1 MNTSD
6 RPAPRPAYRAINCG
20 RPSNE
25 SPGGTS
31 GIPASAAASGSHTIH
46 RRPGGTQPPRQVLLQ
61 RRLVPA
67 RIPYLTRRRV
77 EADEGAGQPH
87 QLVATRRDGLTDA
100 SLGGRQRHRQD
111 PNNSLYR
118 MGEMT
123 DAVADTDLLHEAK
136 SLIDLAAERD
146 IALRLVG
153 GLAIRLLTP
162 DLPPRG
168 RMGQDLDFASASS
181 TRRAL
186 IDMLTEQG
194 YDPDKNFNALYGN
207 KQLYFAHGNTGLAI
221 DVLIDKLHMCHTLE
235 FADRLTRMPYTL
247 DAVDLLMSKLQ
258 IVELNEKDADDCLR
272 LLVTFPLEDS
282 DDAGAIDLRVFRS
295 LVADDW
301 GWWRTVTLNLERITA
316 LLNGGAR
323 PAIEGGKLDARTQL
337 QALGEAAESAPKS
350 RRWKM
355 RARIGER
362 KRWYDVPEET
372 PHE

>member
-1 MNTSD
+1 
-6 RPAPRPAYRAINCG
+6 
-20 RPSNE
+20 
-25 SPGGTS
+25 
-31 GIPASAAASGSHTIH
+31 
-46 RRPGGTQPPRQVLLQ
+46 
-61 RRLVPA
+61 
-67 RIPYLTRRRV
+67 
-77 EADEGAGQPH
+77 
-87 QLVATRRDGLTDA
+87 
-100 SLGGRQRHRQD
+100 
-111 PNNSLYR
+111 

-136 SLIDLAAERD
+136 SLIDLATERD

-153 GLAIRLLTP
+153 GLAIRVLTP
-162 DLPPRG
+162 ELPPRG
-168 RMGQDLDFASASS
+168 RLAQDLDFASASS

-186 IDMLTEQG
+186 IEMLTEQG
-194 YDPDKNFNALYGN
+194 YDADKNFNALYGN

-272 LLVTFPLEDS
+272 LLVTFRLEDT
-282 DDAGAIDLRVFRS
+282 DDPGAIDLRVFRS

-337 QALGEAAESAPKS
+337 QALSDAAESAPKS

>member
-1 MNTSD
+1 MS
-6 RPAPRPAYRAINCG
+6 
-20 RPSNE
+20 
-25 SPGGTS
+25 
-31 GIPASAAASGSHTIH
+31 
-46 RRPGGTQPPRQVLLQ
+46 
-61 RRLVPA
+61 
-67 RIPYLTRRRV
+67 
-77 EADEGAGQPH
+77 
-87 QLVATRRDGLTDA
+87 
-100 SLGGRQRHRQD
+100 
-111 PNNSLYR
+111 
-118 MGEMT
+118 
-123 DAVADTDLLHEAK
+123 DAVADTDLLHEAR
-136 SLIDLAAERD
+136 SLIGLAAERD

-186 IDMLTEQG
+186 IDMLSEQG
-194 YDPDKNFNALYGN
+194 YEPDKTFNALYGN

-235 FADRLTRMPYTL
+235 FGDRLTRMPYTL

-282 DDAGAIDLRVFRS
+282 DDPGAIDLRVFRS

-316 LLNGGAR
+316 LLDGGTR
-323 PAIEGGKLDARTQL
+323 PAIEGGRLDARTQL
-337 QALGEAAESAPKS
+337 QVLGEASESAPKS

-372 PHE
+372 AHE